1 MGYTLDQAAALLH
14 IGRNTLTKE
23 LRKKGVFDTT
33 NKPQGRYS
41 GAGLFVVAHKQF
53 IHPTKG
59 AQMYHRTLVTP
70 KGLQVLE
77 KILRTDSPKTLH

>member
-1 MGYTLDQAAALLH
+1 MAYTLDQAADMLH

-23 LRKKGVFDTT
+23 LRNKGVFDTT

-59 AQMYHRTLVTP
+59 AQTYHRTLVTP

-77 KILRTDSPKTLH
+77 KMLHSNKPKTLH